1 LYVEHWAKLGNA
13 VVGAKNRSNGAY
25 DEQIE
30 HSILRMEHMSVG
42 WSIYFVRASFEV
54 SNDVYTFHIEHM
66 MYRME
71 HILFI

>member
-1 LYVEHWAKLGNA
+1 LYVEHWAKLRNA
-13 VVGAKNRSNGAY
+13 VVEAKNRSNGAY
-25 DEQIE
+25 GEQKE

-42 WSIYFVRASFEV
+42 WSIFFVRASFEV
-54 SNDVYTFHIEHM
+54 SKGVYTFYIEHM